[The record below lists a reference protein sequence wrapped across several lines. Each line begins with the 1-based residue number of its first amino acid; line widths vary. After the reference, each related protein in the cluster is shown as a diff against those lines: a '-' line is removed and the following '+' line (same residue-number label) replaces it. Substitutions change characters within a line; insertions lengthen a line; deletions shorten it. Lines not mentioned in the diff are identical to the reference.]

1 MYPQL
6 FRLLRTMAPKRK
18 VAQQLPVVAPA
29 PLAPAPEPSTKKTKT
44 VKPTQVGE
52 LVSLLSNKTGTTVTQ
67 SRAFIEALRDIT
79 IEELASN
86 HVVKMPG
93 MGVLKAVP
101 LPAKEE
107 RNKSAFGKVVTIPPK
122 AASTRI
128 RFVAAAHLLS
138 ALKPDAAAA

>member
-1 MYPQL
+1 M
-6 FRLLRTMAPKRK
+6 
-18 VAQQLPVVAPA
+18 
-29 PLAPAPEPSTKKTKT
+29 

-52 LVSLLSNKTGTTVTQ
+52 LVSLISNKTGTTVAQ

-86 HVVKMPG
+86 KVVKMPG
-93 MGVLKAVP
+93 LMTLKAIP

-107 RNKSAFGKVVTIPPK
+107 RKKSAFGKVVTIPPK
-122 AASTRI
+122 AASIRI

-138 ALKPDAAAA
+138 ALKPAEAAAA

>member
-1 MYPQL
+1 
-6 FRLLRTMAPKRK
+6 MAPKRK

-29 PLAPAPEPSTKKTKT
+29 ISAPAPEPSKKKTKT

-52 LVSLLSNKTGTTVTQ
+52 LVSLISNKTGTTVAQ

-79 IEELASN
+79 VEELLSN

-93 MGVLKAVP
+93 MGSLKAVP

-107 RNKSAFGKVVTIPPK
+107 RKKVRSARWSLSLPRRPPFVS
-122 AASTRI
+122 ASLQQRI
-128 RFVAAAHLLS
+128 C
-138 ALKPDAAAA
+138 